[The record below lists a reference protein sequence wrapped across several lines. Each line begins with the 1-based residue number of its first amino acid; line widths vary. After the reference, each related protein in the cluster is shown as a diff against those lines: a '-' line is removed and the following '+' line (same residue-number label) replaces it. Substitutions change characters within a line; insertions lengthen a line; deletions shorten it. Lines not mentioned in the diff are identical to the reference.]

1 MKIGLVTT
9 PFKEDEIKKFEYI
22 AIHKKRKWLK
32 NMNCD
37 YIIHLNENY
46 AYNDLQARDYIRKNG
61 SKYVTDDI
69 SIYYY
74 LKDKY
79 GKKHSFILIKGDDEN
94 IENIVKSCDVVFLL
108 IFDILEA
115 FHTLPKEKFEKIQNV
130 FSLPNVFPP
139 YAYQKLINHK
149 NLYYDYL
156 SQHDI
161 TVVPTLYISSQDFL
175 NDPQTCVEKVLS
187 MSRGD
192 MNSFIGK
199 PIYGQESIDFQLFD
213 EYTRS
218 NHIHKYLERISALYK
233 GCVFQPF
240 IKSLSEDGEY
250 RVFYIGKKYVY
261 TIKTKFDSTRTYITE
276 KYVTLDNDKKL
287 KDVLKFTNKVFQIL
301 PHLEVGGK
309 EVDKL
314 LTRIDVNCCY
324 DGKYFVSEIEFVP
337 SLYINTVDDLFIDK
351 QLGDQMMKI
360 SNQIYQTP
368 VKHENKRQWF
378 VLCILFL
385 FLILFVVILQ

>member
-1 MKIGLVTT
+1 MKIGLVRT
-9 PFKEDEIKKFEYI
+9 PFKEDEMNKFEYI
-22 AIHKKRKWLK
+22 AVHKKRKWLK
-32 NMNCD
+32 NIDCD
-37 YIIHLNENY
+37 YIIHLNEDY
-46 AYNDLQARDYIRKNG
+46 ADNDLQARNYIRKNG

-74 LKDKY
+74 LQYKY
-79 GKKHSFILIKGDDEN
+79 GKEHSFILIKGDDEN
-94 IENIVKSCDVVFLL
+94 IESIVKSCDVVFLL

-115 FHTLPKEKFEKIQNV
+115 FHTLPREKFEKIENV

-139 YAYQKLINHK
+139 YAYQKLVNHK
-149 NLYYDYL
+149 NLYYNYL
-156 SQHDI
+156 SEHGI
-161 TVVPTLYISSQDFL
+161 TVVPSLHISSQDFL

-192 MNSFIGK
+192 LNSFIGK
-199 PIYGQESIDFQLFD
+199 PIYGQESIDFHLFD

-218 NHIHKYLERISALYK
+218 NHVHKYLERISSLYK

-240 IKSLSEDGEY
+240 IKSLAKDGEY
-250 RVFYIGKKYVY
+250 RVFYIGNKYVY
-261 TIKTKFDSTRTYITE
+261 TIKTKFDSTRTYITDTH
-276 KYVTLDNDKKL
+276 VTQRDDKKL
-287 KDVLKFTNKVFQIL
+287 KDVLTFTNKVFQIL
-301 PHLEVGGK
+301 PNLKLGGK
-309 EVDKL
+309 QCDKL

-337 SLYINTVDDLFIDK
+337 SLFINTVDNLFIDK

-360 SNQIYQTP
+360 SNQIYENP
-368 VKHENKRQWF
+368 VKHENKRQWL

-385 FLILFVVILQ
+385 FLILFVVLLQ